1 MAKNLLPDGTR
12 IGYAKLTI
20 SSEPEGELGEALGKI
35 AAELGVRVIDL
46 EGVLVVIPKPH
57 GDALH
62 QIVEHRVSGRYRPKK
77 L

>member
-1 MAKNLLPDGTR
+1 MARNLLPDGTR

-20 SSEPEGELGEALGKI
+20 NEEPEGPLGAALRAI
-35 AAELGVRVIDL
+35 ADELGVRVLDL

-62 QIVEHRVSGRYRPKK
+62 QIVEHRISGRYRAKK